1 MLPTLNEAATVADV
15 IGRIPTD
22 IPGVGSVRVVV
33 VDDGSTDDTAVVAA
47 EAGAEVVRL
56 GRHRG
61 LGAVFRRGLQAALA
75 MGADVIVNIDAD
87 GQFDPRDIPKL
98 VGPILDRRADMVTA
112 SRFADPAM
120 VPDMPWIR
128 KWGNRRFARLISRLT
143 AEKLH
148 DVSCGFRAYSRDA
161 ALRATLI
168 GVHTYTHEVI
178 LDLAFRGFQ
187 ILEVPVKVE
196 GSRRVGTSRVA
207 GDLWHYGWR
216 SLLIILRAYR
226 DYRPMSVFGALS
238 AVLLLVTL
246 LTGSFVVVHYARTG
260 GFFPYRFV
268 AFTAAA
274 FGFASLI
281 CYVTGLLAGMIDR
294 LRILQEEQLF
304 LQRKR
309 EYATPR
315 RGEEP

>member
-1 MLPTLNEAATVADV
+1 MMPALNEAATVADV
-15 IGRIPTD
+15 IGRVPAE
-22 IPGVGSVRVVV
+22 IPGIASVRVIV
-33 VDDGSTDDTAVVAA
+33 VDDGSTDDTADVAA
-47 EAGAEVVRL
+47 EAGAVVVRM

-75 MGADVIVNIDAD
+75 MGADVIVNIDSD
-87 GQFDPRDIPKL
+87 GQFDPQDIPKL
-98 VGPILDRRADMVTA
+98 IEPILDQQADMVTA
-112 SRFADPAM
+112 SRFAEAAL

-128 KWGNRRFARLISRLT
+128 KWGNRRFAALVSRLT
-143 AEKLH
+143 GEKLH

-178 LDLAFRGFQ
+178 LDLALRGLR

-226 DYRPMSVFGALS
+226 DYRPMSVFGTLS
-238 AVLLLVTL
+238 AILLVMTV
-246 LTGSFVVVHYARTG
+246 LTGSFVVTHYVRTG
-260 GFFPYRFV
+260 GFHPYRFV

-274 FGFASLI
+274 FGFASVI

-309 EYATPR
+309 EYAPR
-315 RGEEP
+315 RRGDEH

>member
-1 MLPTLNEAATVADV
+1 MLPALDEAATVADV
-15 IGRIPTD
+15 IGRIPTEV
-22 IPGVGSVRVVV
+22 PGVTSLRVVV
-33 VDDGSTDDTAVVAA
+33 VDDGSTDDTAAVAT

-61 LGAVFRRGLQAALA
+61 LGATFRAGLQAALA

-98 VGPILDRRADMVTA
+98 VAPILDRRADMVTA
-112 SRFADPAM
+112 SRFADPAL

-128 KWGNRRFARLISRLT
+128 KWGNRRFSRLISRLT
-143 AEKLH
+143 GEKLH

-161 ALRATLI
+161 ALHATLI

-187 ILEVPVKVE
+187 ILEVPVKVA

-216 SLLIILRAYR
+216 SLFIILRAYR
-226 DYRPMSVFGALS
+226 DYRPMSVFGTLS
-238 AVLLLVTL
+238 AVLLLLTL

-260 GFFPYRFV
+260 GFSPYRFV
-268 AFTAAA
+268 AFAAAA

-309 EYATPR
+309 EYAPPP